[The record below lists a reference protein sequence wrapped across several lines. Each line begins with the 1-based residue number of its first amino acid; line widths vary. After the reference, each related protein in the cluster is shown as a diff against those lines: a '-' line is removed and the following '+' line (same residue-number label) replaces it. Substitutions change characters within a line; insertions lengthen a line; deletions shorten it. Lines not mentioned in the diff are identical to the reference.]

1 VGYGLSTKGY
11 GLHIMNYGLKVTDKV
26 SLIIDYIGYE

>member
-1 VGYGLSTKGY
+1 MGYGLSAKGY

>member
-1 VGYGLSTKGY
+1 VGYGLSAKGY

-26 SLIIDYIGYE
+26 SLIIDYRL

>member
-1 VGYGLSTKGY
+1 MGYGLSTKGY
-11 GLHIMNYGLKVTDKV
+11 GLHIINYGLKVTDKV

>member
-1 VGYGLSTKGY
+1 MGYGLSTKGY

>member
-1 VGYGLSTKGY
+1 VGYGSSTKGY
-11 GLHIMNYGLKVTDKV
+11 GLHIINYGLKVTDKV